1 MFAHMQRRLFPVSD
15 NLNRNSVERTLLI
28 PLWCRALAAK
38 KLPEMLPDYDAGR
51 ILKEMG
57 ETKPP
62 HPLYYMQCASV
73 TGAVRQYNLAEEI
86 RNYLAEKPEAAVV
99 ELGAGLSC
107 LRRQLNWTG
116 SPWLSLDLP
125 DVIRLREQFIPTAE
139 NEQNI
144 ACDITDRSW
153 FDLIPFNSAK
163 GIIFMAAGLFHYFD
177 SDTVRCLIC
186 DMAKRFP
193 GGALVFDITTGK
205 GFRNGNFTVHTSG
218 NDTNLKF
225 FIDDAASELSGWS
238 PLLKNI
244 SQRDYYT
251 GYGAPDR
258 NYSLFTKLYIRSKR
272 GQLIF
277 VHTDFASP
285 A

>member
-1 MFAHMQRRLFPVSD
+1 MSD
-15 NLNRNSVERTLLI
+15 HLNQNSVERTLLI

-73 TGAVRQYNLAEEI
+73 TGAVRQYNLAVET
-86 RNYLAEKPEAAVV
+86 RTYLAKNPEAAVV

-107 LRRQLNWTG
+107 LRRQLNRAKG
-116 SPWLSLDLP
+116 PWINLDLP
-125 DVIRLREQFIPTAE
+125 DVIRLREQFIPATE
-139 NEQNI
+139 DEQNF
-144 ACDITDRSW
+144 ACDITDHSW
-153 FDLIPFNSAK
+153 FDLIPFDPAK
-163 GIIFMAAGLFHYFD
+163 GVIFLAAGLFHYFD
-177 SDTVRCLIC
+177 RETVRSLIC
-186 DMAKRFP
+186 DMAEHFP
-193 GGALVFDITTGK
+193 GGTLVFDITTGS
-205 GFRNGNFTVHTSG
+205 GFRNGNITVHTSG

-225 FIDDAASELSGWS
+225 FIDDAATEMSAWS

-258 NYSLFTKLYIRSKR
+258 NYSLFTKLYIRSKQ
-272 GQLIF
+272 GQLIV
-277 VHTDFASP
+277 VHTDFDSP